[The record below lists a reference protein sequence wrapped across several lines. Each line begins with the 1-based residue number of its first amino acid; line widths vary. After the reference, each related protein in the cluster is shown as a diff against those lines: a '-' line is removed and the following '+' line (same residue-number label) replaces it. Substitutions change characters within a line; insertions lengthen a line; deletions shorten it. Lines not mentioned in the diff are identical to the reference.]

1 MISLDRIGGIR
12 SGWAVVFAAIL
23 MAHATYIPNGFS
35 WLDHGDIVEARA
47 ILPPS
52 RLMEAMSTPFG
63 NTAFYRPLV
72 TLALSLDAA
81 IYGQRAWGF
90 HLTNVLLHLCVC
102 AAFAWF
108 VTRFLTV
115 RTVAVMSGV
124 VVAGI
129 HPLSWLPTGAISYRA
144 DLLVALFLFLAAGTY
159 VEVRKRPDVT
169 GWSACLGVAVALSLL
184 SKETALFW
192 VPALILSWEVLRRPT
207 GFTWG
212 TGAKVGLGVACTV
225 LVGYILVRFAVVP
238 DVWHR
243 EAVPMAFEEVISTR
257 LASFAV
263 QVGYVL
269 SPRLPAL
276 SDATPIVG
284 LAGPAWVGGI
294 AILALSAGV
303 VRGRGGQVGWL
314 CAFFGIALAPALNLV
329 PLPRFT
335 SPRYGYLASFGVG
348 MAVAVVVDRTLDQR
362 ERWSR
367 CVLVAIGVWA
377 ALALVSTFRGGER
390 FVDDVGLF
398 GPAVAADPRFLEGYQ
413 YLGDAALRE
422 KDLDKAAGH
431 YVAALRFREDTIA
444 YVDWVAVATRL
455 AEIRVRQNRLEAADK
470 LLTQAEQGASGEA
483 LEQVAYD
490 RALIAQR
497 LGDPERVITLL
508 EGRKWSRPEPL
519 LLLARALDARGRPA
533 EAVSILRQTL
543 FMLDEKRQ
551 VHVTEI
557 IQSIKQEGVR

>member
-1 MISLDRIGGIR
+1 
-12 SGWAVVFAAIL
+12 VFAVIL
-23 MAHATYIPNGFS
+23 MAHASYIPNGFS
-35 WLDHGDIVEARA
+35 WLDRGDIVEARA
-47 ILPPS
+47 ILPLG
-52 RLMEAMSTPFG
+52 RLMEAISAPFG

-72 TLALSLDAA
+72 TLMLSLDAA
-81 IYGQRAWGF
+81 IYGLKAWGF

-108 VTRFLTV
+108 VSRFLTV
-115 RTVAVMSGV
+115 GTGAVMSGV

-144 DLLVALFLFLAAGTY
+144 DLLVVLFLFLAAGSY
-159 VEVRKRPDVT
+159 VEVRKRRDVSW
-169 GWSACLGVAVALSLL
+169 WSGCLGVAVALSLL

-192 VPALILSWEVLRRPT
+192 VPGLILSWEVLRRRT
-207 GFTWG
+207 GLSWG
-212 TGAKVGLGVACTV
+212 NGSKVGLSVTCAA

-243 EAVPMAFEEVISTR
+243 EAVPMAFEEAIATR

-269 SPRLPAL
+269 SPRLAAL

-284 LAGPAWVGGI
+284 FAGPAWIGGI

-335 SPRYGYLASFGVG
+335 SPHYGYLASFGVG

-362 ERWSR
+362 ERMSR
-367 CVLVAIGVWA
+367 WILVSIGVWA
-377 ALALVSTFRGGER
+377 AVALVSTFRGGER
-390 FVDDVGLF
+390 FADDVRLF
-398 GPAVAADPRFLEGYQ
+398 GPAVADDPRFLEGHQ

-422 KDLDKAAGH
+422 KALNKAAGH
-431 YVAALRFREDTIA
+431 YVAALRFRDDTIA

-455 AEIRVRQNRLEAADK
+455 AEIRIRQNRLTEAEQ

-483 LEQVAYD
+483 LEQVAHD
-490 RALIAQR
+490 RAVVAQR
-497 LGDPERVITLL
+497 LGDHERVIKLL
-508 EGRKWSRPEPL
+508 EGRVWNRPEPL
-519 LLLARALDARGRPA
+519 LLMARSLAAQGRPD
-533 EAVSILRQTL
+533 EAVSILRHTL
-543 FMLDEKRQ
+543 SMLDEKRQ
-551 VHVTEI
+551 KHVTEM
-557 IQSIKQEGVR
+557 IQSIEQEGTR